1 MSQMQICNLLELN
14 VHKFTANNTV
24 AEDSINFHLRV
35 LKSLPGGVFSPFCE
49 LKDSE
54 KKPELASEPF
64 LKLFIIL
71 DLVLFAE
78 V

>member
-1 MSQMQICNLLELN
+1 MAEGYCN
-14 VHKFTANNTV
+14 
-24 AEDSINFHLRV
+24 LRV
-35 LKSLPGGVFSPFCE
+35 LKSLLPRGGGDLSPFCE

-71 DLVLFAE
+71 DLLR
-78 V
+78 

>member
-1 MSQMQICNLLELN
+1 MA
-14 VHKFTANNTV
+14 K
-24 AEDSINFHLRV
+24 DSINFHLRV